1 MLEQV
6 VSQTV
11 AVLTGDWR
19 IVQNDRSDRIGGVF
33 GRYASQLYAQW
44 VVQPGILSA
53 SKTIQAE
60 SDLIHNYSGRKAEGF

>member
-1 MLEQV
+1 M
-6 VSQTV
+6 
-11 AVLTGDWR
+11 
-19 IVQNDRSDRIGGVF
+19 F

-44 VVQPGILSA
+44 VVQPGILAA

>member
-1 MLEQV
+1 MHEQV
-6 VSQTV
+6 VSQTIT
-11 AVLTGDWR
+11 VLAGDWR

-33 GRYASQLYAQW
+33 ARCASQLYAQW

-60 SDLIHNYSGRKAEGF
+60 SDLIHYYSGRKAEGF